1 MPICLYILGI
11 ITKLRP
17 NQVMGLFNLQ
27 LGPVPLVND
36 KVT

>member
-1 MPICLYILGI
+1 MPICLYILGK

-17 NQVMGLFNLQ
+17 NQVLGPFNLQ

-36 KVT
+36 MVT